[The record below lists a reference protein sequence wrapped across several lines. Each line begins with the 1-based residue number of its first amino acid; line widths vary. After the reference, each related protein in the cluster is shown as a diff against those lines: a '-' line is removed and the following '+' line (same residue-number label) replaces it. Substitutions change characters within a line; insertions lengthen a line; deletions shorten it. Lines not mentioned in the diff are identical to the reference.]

1 MRSPS
6 PPSLRADPEPLL
18 RLLLSGA
25 NARAVR
31 RLLDASGDPGAAI
44 AAGRGTWS
52 AQGLDDAACAA
63 IVRPDAR
70 ALARC
75 LRWLEAGGHALIGW
89 HDPAYPPLLREIGAP
104 PAALFVAGDPA
115 LLWHPAIAVVGS
127 RAATA
132 GGRANAAAFSAALAD
147 AGLCVTSGL
156 AAGIDA
162 CAHAAV
168 LDVGGP
174 TVAVLGTGP
183 DVVYPRGNRRLME
196 AIADAGAVVT
206 EHPPGTPA
214 LRSHFPG
221 RNRII
226 AGLALAT
233 LVVEAA
239 QRSGALITARLAAD
253 AGREV
258 FAIPGSIHNPMA
270 RGCHRLIR
278 DGAALVESPEEILS
292 SLAEQVATLAG
303 SQRQR
308 LWNGAG
314 TRQPLEALL
323 ALPDYNILWNAIGH
337 DPTCMDEL
345 VARTGL
351 TAARASSMLL
361 ELELEGHVVAEHGR
375 YSRSAVRVST
385 ARG

>member
-1 MRSPS
+1 MHAASRPNL
-6 PPSLRADPEPLL
+6 PADPEPLL

-25 NARAVR
+25 SASAVR
-31 RLLDASGDPGAAI
+31 RLLDAAGDPASAL
-44 AAGRGTWS
+44 AAGRLQWA
-52 AQGLDDAACAA
+52 AQGLEHAACAA
-63 IVRPDAR
+63 IAQPDPR
-70 ALARC
+70 MLERC
-75 LRWLEAGGHALIGW
+75 LRWLEADGHGLVGW

-115 LLWHPAIAVVGS
+115 LLWHPAVAVVGS

-132 GGRANAAAFSAALAD
+132 GGRANAAAFSAALAG
-147 AGLCVTSGL
+147 AGLCVASGL

-162 CAHAAV
+162 CAHAAA
-168 LDVGGP
+168 LEIGGP

-183 DVVYPRGNRRLME
+183 DIVYPRGNRRLME
-196 AIADAGAVVT
+196 AIADAGAVVS

-278 DGAALVESPEEILS
+278 DGAALVDGPEEILS
-292 SLAEQVATLAG
+292 SLAGQVAMLAG

-308 LWNGAG
+308 LQDGGG
-314 TRQPLEALL
+314 TRQPLEAML

-345 VARTGL
+345 VLRSGL

-361 ELELEGHVVAEHGR
+361 ALELEGHVVAEHGR
-375 YSRSAVRVST
+375 YSRRVVRASA